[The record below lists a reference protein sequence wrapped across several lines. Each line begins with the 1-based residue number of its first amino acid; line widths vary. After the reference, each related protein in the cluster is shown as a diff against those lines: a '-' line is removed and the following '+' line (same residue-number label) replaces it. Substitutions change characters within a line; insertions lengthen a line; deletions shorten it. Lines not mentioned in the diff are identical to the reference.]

1 GGASHDPARPSPL
14 AAILVCKEFAMTVD
28 VFSACQRSRNF
39 SFVAEVF
46 AREPLYAGA
55 AFCLAA
61 LIAPTLV
68 AMTLDGRALAGHNVW
83 LKPLRFEIALT
94 VYFATLAWF
103 AGWLPQGVTTTRWY
117 RIYSACVVWAIAAEM
132 IWIGGAASLGI
143 ASHFNESSPILGWT
157 YRVMGGLG
165 VLLTSSALVYGILIL
180 RNPNSRLDPAFKL
193 SVGLGL
199 VLTFV
204 LTVAVAGYMAN
215 SGGHFVGSGSTTSP
229 GAPLM
234 GWARDRGDLRVAH
247 FFATHAMH
255 FIPAVGFLTSLSLS
269 KTSAYRAVI
278 GFSVIFTAF
287 VCYTFDEA
295 LMGRPSFVI
304 RP

>member
-1 GGASHDPARPSPL
+1 
-14 AAILVCKEFAMTVD
+14 MTVD
-28 VFSACQRSRNF
+28 VFGARQRSRNF

-46 AREPLYAGA
+46 TREPLYAGA

-61 LIAPTLV
+61 LIALTLV
-68 AMTLDGRALAGHNVW
+68 AMTLDGRALAGVNVW
-83 LKPLRFEIALT
+83 LKPLRFEVALT
-94 VYFATLAWF
+94 VYLATLAWF

-157 YRVMGGLG
+157 YRLMGGLA

-215 SGGHFVGSGSTTSP
+215 SGGHFVARSSTNGP

-234 GWARDRGDLRVAH
+234 GWARDHGDLRVPH

-255 FIPAVGFLTSLSLS
+255 FIPGFGFLAAVALPTSA
-269 KTSAYRAVI
+269 AYRAVV
-278 GFSVIFTAF
+278 GFSAAFTVF
-287 VCYTFDEA
+287 VAYTFADA
-295 LMGRPSFVI
+295 LMGLPFFALS
-304 RP
+304 P